1 LVLTEEVIKKDK
13 RYYYKNDEVK
23 VMKFKRNG
31 IAQYQPFYPFK
42 KVVLKNGNI
51 KFINKADLKKEKRKK
66 FWIFNETFYTY
77 EGKEIRFLRYKK
89 GDIIEGKLIVQKSRR
104 RYTEIAKF
112 SYASLKK
119 KTFIF
124 NNFREAWV
132 QGEYFGY
139 YLKNSILTSVIST
152 ILQLILAIGAAFA
165 FARLEFPFKETIFT
179 LFLATMMI
187 PSQMLLIPNYIIIS
201 KIGLYNKLWGI
212 IIPWIANVTNI
223 FLLRQFFKSIPNDL
237 FDSVRIDGGGM
248 LHGIWHIAIPLSK
261 PILITTGLFSFI
273 FQWNSFIWV
282 LIITNDPKI
291 QTLQV
296 GLSNF
301 SQAFGTD
308 WNLLMAAS
316 TIVIL
321 PLVVLYF
328 FVQKRIIESLA
339 RSGLKG

>member
-1 LVLTEEVIKKDK
+1 
-13 RYYYKNDEVK
+13 
-23 VMKFKRNG
+23 
-31 IAQYQPFYPFK
+31 
-42 KVVLKNGNI
+42 
-51 KFINKADLKKEKRKK
+51 
-66 FWIFNETFYTY
+66 
-77 EGKEIRFLRYKK
+77 
-89 GDIIEGKLIVQKSRR
+89 
-104 RYTEIAKF
+104 
-112 SYASLKK
+112 
-119 KTFIF
+119 
-124 NNFREAWV
+124 
-132 QGEYFGY
+132 
-139 YLKNSILTSVIST
+139 
-152 ILQLILAIGAAFA
+152 
-165 FARLEFPFKETIFT
+165 
-179 LFLATMMI
+179 
-187 PSQMLLIPNYIIIS
+187 MLLIPNYIIIS